1 MLARDGLNDPQQD
14 GCLYFSNASR
24 TAMPLRSYLYPFL
37 AIVLWAGNVIVSKM
51 AASAISPTAITFYRL
66 VLVLLL
72 MSPFMLRTLWRNR
85 VQIRR
90 HWWQLALSGLL
101 AMALFQSLSY
111 RAAEST
117 TATNMAIVTALI
129 PLLTALLSVIVLGE
143 AITIGMAVGGLLS
156 FTGLLYL
163 VGHGDLGAAMRE
175 GVHLGDALMLLAAFS
190 YALYG
195 VLLRRWKMNV
205 PVWQAVYVQAVAALV
220 LMLPQFLLLPSGTA
234 ALDARTLP
242 LIAYSGIGSS
252 ILLSFLWIEGVKK
265 LGPNRCS
272 IFINLL
278 PVLTALFA
286 ILWLNEN
293 MRAYHLIGGGV
304 SLAGVLLTQVVQRP
318 LFGARIGYR

>member
-1 MLARDGLNDPQQD
+1 
-14 GCLYFSNASR
+14 
-24 TAMPLRSYLYPFL
+24 
-37 AIVLWAGNVIVSKM
+37 
-51 AASAISPTAITFYRL
+51 
-66 VLVLLL
+66 LL
-72 MSPFMLRTLWRNR
+72 MSPFMLRPLWHNR
-85 VQIRR
+85 VQLRR
-90 HWWQLALSGLL
+90 HWWQLAISGLL

-143 AITIGMAVGGLLS
+143 AVTVGMAGGALLS
-156 FTGLLYL
+156 FAGLLYL
-163 VGHGDLGAAMRE
+163 VGHGDIGAVLRD
-175 GVHLGDALMLLAAFS
+175 GVHLGDALMLLAALS

-195 VLLRRWKMNV
+195 VLLRHWKMSV
-205 PVWQAVYVQAVAALV
+205 PVWQAIYMQAIAALL
-220 LMLPQFLLLPSGTA
+220 LMLPQFLLLPPGTA
-234 ALDARTLP
+234 MLDMRTLP

-286 ILWLNEN
+286 IIWLHET
-293 MRAYHLIGGGV
+293 MHAYHLIGGGI
-304 SLAGVLLTQVVQRP
+304 SLVGVLLTQIVQRP
-318 LFGARIGYR
+318 LLRSRTAIN

>member
-1 MLARDGLNDPQQD
+1 
-14 GCLYFSNASR
+14 
-24 TAMPLRSYLYPFL
+24 MPLTAYLYPFL

-51 AASAISPTAITFYRL
+51 AASAIAPTAITFYRL
-66 VLVLLL
+66 ILVLLL
-72 MSPFMLRTLWRNR
+72 MTPFIARPLWRNR
-85 VQIRR
+85 AQIRR

-111 RAAEST
+111 RAAAST

-129 PLLTALLSVIVLGE
+129 PVLTALLSVIVLGE
-143 AITIGMAVGGLLS
+143 AITVGMALGGLLS

-163 VGHGDLGAAMRE
+163 VGHGDMAAVLRD
-175 GVHLGDALMLLAAFS
+175 GVHLGDALMLLAALS

-195 VLLRRWKMNV
+195 VLLRLWKMSV
-205 PVWQAVYVQAVAALV
+205 PVWQAVYMQAIAALA
-220 LMLPQFLLLPSGTA
+220 LMLPQFLLLPAGSAT
-234 ALDARTLP
+234 LDARTLP
-242 LIAYSGIGSS
+242 LIGYSGIGSS

-286 ILWLNEN
+286 ILWLHES
-293 MRAYHLIGGGV
+293 MQAYHLIGGGI
-304 SLAGVLLTQVVQRP
+304 SLIGVLLTQIVQRP
-318 LFGARIGYR
+318 LFSARIGYR

>member
-1 MLARDGLNDPQQD
+1 
-14 GCLYFSNASR
+14 
-24 TAMPLRSYLYPFL
+24 MPLTSYLYPFL

-66 VLVLLL
+66 ILVLLL
-72 MSPFMLRTLWRNR
+72 MSPFVLRPLWRNR

-90 HWWQLALSGLL
+90 YWRQLAISGLL

-129 PLLTALLSVIVLGE
+129 PLLTALLSVVVLGE
-143 AITIGMAVGGLLS
+143 AITVGMTVGGLLS
-156 FTGLLYL
+156 FAGLLYL
-163 VGHGDLGAAMRE
+163 VGHGDIGAVLRLN
-175 GVHLGDALMLLAAFS
+175 GGIHLGDALMLLAAFS

-195 VLLRRWKMNV
+195 VLLRRWKMTV
-205 PVWQAVYVQAVAALV
+205 PVWQAIYVQAIAALA
-220 LMLPQFLLLPSGTA
+220 LMLPQFLLLPAGAA

-242 LIAYSGIGSS
+242 LIGYSGIGSS

-278 PVLTALFA
+278 PLLTALFA
-286 ILWLNEN
+286 ILWLHES
-293 MRAYHLIGGGV
+293 MHAYHLIGGGV
-304 SLAGVLLTQVVQRP
+304 SLAGVLLTQFVQRP
-318 LFGARIGYR
+318 LFDARAGVH